1 MTSRPE
7 CPRKDE
13 DADRRP
19 WVRPNGYPDLKKLD
33 RLLGR
38 LIATTDPD
46 RVVLFGFA
54 PRGQILTATSTPV
67 DQEFVQRARAG
78 QARTQRRG
86 GGARDSARTPDGR
99 PLLGATTATV
109 AGPSNQPTRE
119 GRR

>member
-7 CPRKDE
+7 CPRNDE

-19 WVRPNGYPDLKKLD
+19 WVRPNGHPDLKKLD

-78 QARTQRRG
+78 QAAH
-86 GGARDSARTPDGR
+86 ARYSGVAATDTR
-99 PLLGATTATV
+99 PATTRCVRACCGLPFDEGV
-109 AGPSNQPTRE
+109 HCSPTAS
-119 GRR
+119 

>member
-7 CPRKDE
+7 CPRNDE

-78 QARTQRRG
+78 QARTQRV
-86 GGARDSARTPDGR
+86 
-99 PLLGATTATV
+99 V
-109 AGPSNQPTRE
+109 AGRARC
-119 GRR
+119 RRRAAGIPRHRSRAV